1 MMSGKG
7 ELGVTRGAGDAVAA
21 GVAGRGCVAPEAGV
35 AGCVGYGGWLV
46 LAAAS
51 TGPAAPSVMIE
62 ERKFFRFIYF

>member
-1 MMSGKG
+1 MSGKG
-7 ELGVTRGAGDAVAA
+7 ELGVTRG
-21 GVAGRGCVAPEAGV
+21 AGV

-51 TGPAAPSVMIE
+51 TGPAAPSVRIE